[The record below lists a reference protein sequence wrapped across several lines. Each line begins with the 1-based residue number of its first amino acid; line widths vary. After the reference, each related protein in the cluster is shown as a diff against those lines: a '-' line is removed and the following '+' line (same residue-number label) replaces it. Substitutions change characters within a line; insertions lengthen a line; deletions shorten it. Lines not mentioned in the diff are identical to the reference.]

1 MALLRIADRGLMMFN
16 GLIKYWQLANQYYK
30 KLSIGPARDQMDDGL
45 GDRALKTWV
54 KVNIMDLIGVYMAK
68 GKGSKVNTMGAISL
82 EP

>member
-1 MALLRIADRGLMMFN
+1 
-16 GLIKYWQLANQYYK
+16 
-30 KLSIGPARDQMDDGL
+30 MDDGL